1 MRAAAYAG
9 GMAASEGR
17 DSRRSAT
24 SAQQDESRYRP
35 RVADAEMETAIRL
48 SPAASLFGPRGCGKT
63 TTALQHARSAVH
75 FDADPQLCEIARV
88 DPASLLRSDPPILL
102 DEWRLAPEIFGV
114 MRHECDRRGQAGQFI
129 LAGSAEPS
137 ADPARHAGEGRVL
150 PVRMRTMSLF
160 ESGDSDGSVSL
171 RGLLDGDKLLLRS
184 NEVRLEDLAALI
196 CRGGWPQYCELGADD
211 AQTVMRGYVE
221 QLVSA
226 GLPRDA
232 DGRFSADTTRAM
244 LRSLARNESTAAS
257 LRTLARDAGDN
268 GHPLDART
276 AARYLGGL
284 SQLHL
289 VEPLPAWAGSLRSP
303 SPMRQS
309 PKRYMC
315 DPALAVA
322 ALGGGPAVL
331 MDNIGFLG
339 QLFESLALRDLRVYA
354 QAAGSSLAYFQD
366 RHGHEVDVIVTDR
379 RSGRWAAIEIK
390 LGGAQAVAQAIESL
404 RKLRDRVDTER
415 AGQPAALVVLIGRGR
430 AYRDGDVAV
439 VPLTSLGP

>member
-1 MRAAAYAG
+1 MVVAAPEEPDSRPSAASLRHEAG
-9 GMAASEGR
+9 G
-17 DSRRSAT
+17 
-24 SAQQDESRYRP
+24 YRQ
-35 RVADAEMETAIRL
+35 RVADAELEAAIGL
-48 SPAASLFGPRGCGKT
+48 SPAVSLSGPRGCGKT
-63 TTALQHARSAVH
+63 TTALRHARSAVQ
-75 FDADPQLCEIARV
+75 FDADPQMREIARV
-88 DPASLLRSDPPILL
+88 DPVSLLRSDPPILL
-102 DEWRLAPEIFGV
+102 DEWRLAPEVFAA
-114 MRHECDRRGQAGQFI
+114 MRHECDRRGEAGQFI

-150 PVRMRTMSLF
+150 AVRMRTMSLF

-171 RGLLDGDKLLLRS
+171 RGLLTGGELHHQSRDELG
-184 NEVRLEDLAALI
+184 LEELAALV
-196 CRGGWPQYCELGADD
+196 CRGGWPQYCELDAND

-226 GLPRDA
+226 GLPQDA
-232 DGRFSADTTRAM
+232 EGRFTAGITRAV

-257 LRTLARDAGDN
+257 LRTVARDAGGN
-268 GHPLDART
+268 GHPLDVRT
-276 AARYLGGL
+276 AARYLAGL

-322 ALGGGPAVL
+322 ALGGGPALL
-331 MDNIGFLG
+331 MDNIAYLG

-354 QAAGSSLAYFQD
+354 QAAGAALAYFRD
-366 RHGHEVDVIVTDR
+366 RHGHEVDVIATDR
-379 RSGRWAAIEIK
+379 YSGRWAAMEIK
-390 LGGAQAVAQAIESL
+390 LDGAQATAEATASL
-404 RKLRDRVDTER
+404 RRLRDRVDTQR
-415 AGQPAALVVLIGRGR
+415 AGPPAALIVLVGRGR
-430 AYRDGDVAV
+430 PYRDGDVTV

>member
-1 MRAAAYAG
+1 
-9 GMAASEGR
+9 MAASEGR
-17 DSRRSAT
+17 DSRRSAA

-35 RVADAEMETAIRL
+35 RVADAELETAIRL

-75 FDADPQLCEIARV
+75 FDADPQLREIARV
-88 DPASLLRSDPPILL
+88 DPASLLRSDPPVLL

-171 RGLLDGDKLLLRS
+171 RGLLDGDELLLRS
-184 NEVRLEDLAALI
+184 HEVRLEDLAALI

-415 AGQPAALVVLIGRGR
+415 TGQPAALVVLTGRGR
-430 AYRDGDVAV
+430 AYRDGDVAI
-439 VPLTSLGP
+439 VPLASLGP

>member
-1 MRAAAYAG
+1 
-9 GMAASEGR
+9 MATPEEQASR
-17 DSRRSAT
+17 PSTASIRH
-24 SAQQDESRYRP
+24 DELHYRP
-35 RVADAEMETAIRL
+35 RIADAELEAAIRL

-63 TTALQHARSAVH
+63 TTALQHAGSAVH
-75 FDADPQLCEIARV
+75 FDADPQLREIAKV
-88 DPASLLRSDPPILL
+88 DPGSLLRSDPPTLL
-102 DEWRLAPEIFGV
+102 DEWRLAPEIFGA
-114 MRHECDRRGQAGQFI
+114 MRHECDRRAQAGQFI

-160 ESGDSDGSVSL
+160 ESGDSDGSISL
-171 RGLLDGDKLLLRS
+171 RKLLDGDEPLSRDD
-184 NEVRLEDLAALI
+184 EVGLEDLVALI
-196 CRGGWPQYCELGADD
+196 CRGGWPQYCELHADD

-226 GLPRDA
+226 GLPQDA
-232 DGRFSADTTRAM
+232 DGRFAAGTTRAM

-257 LRTLARDAGDN
+257 LRTLAHDAGGN

-284 SQLHL
+284 TQLHL

-322 ALGGGPAVL
+322 ALGGGPALL
-331 MDNIGFLG
+331 MDNIGYLG

-354 QAAGSSLAYFQD
+354 QAAGASLAYFRD
-366 RHGHEVDVIVTDR
+366 RHGHEVDVIATDR
-379 RSGRWAAIEIK
+379 RSGRWAAMEIK
-390 LGGAQAVAQAIESL
+390 LGGAQAVTQAIGSL
-404 RKLRDRVDTER
+404 RKLRDRVDVER
-415 AGQPAALVVLIGRGR
+415 AGQPAALVVLVGRGR
-430 AYRDGDVAV
+430 AYRDGDIAV
-439 VPLTSLGP
+439 VPLTTLGP